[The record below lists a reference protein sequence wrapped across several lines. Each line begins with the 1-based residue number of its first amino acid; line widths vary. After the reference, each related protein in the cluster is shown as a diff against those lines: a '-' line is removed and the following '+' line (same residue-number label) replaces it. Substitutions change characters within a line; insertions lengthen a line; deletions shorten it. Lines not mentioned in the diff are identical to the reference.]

1 MSGRTWEWL
10 NVPFSGLSS
19 FFTSTVDLLSSLAAD
34 INLTSSVPLVWLS
47 LSAEGEMVNSEISSL
62 FISGTSVLG
71 VSTGDFF
78 SAPSWLFT
86 LEAGSGRSWQALL
99 SSGSLADSV
108 SDSVAGSSSE
118 SEPEAE
124 LLSE

>member
-1 MSGRTWEWL
+1 M
-10 NVPFSGLSS
+10 
-19 FFTSTVDLLSSLAAD
+19 SSLAAD

-47 LSAEGEMVNSEISSL
+47 FSAEGEMVNSEISSL
-62 FISGTSVLG
+62 LISGTSALG

-78 SAPSWLFT
+78 STPSWLFT

-99 SSGSLADSV
+99 SSGSLEGSV